1 MNTELLVTT
10 LIVGIGTWLM
20 RYLPT
25 RIDTSAIK
33 PDGPVSRFLDATGP
47 AAIAALCVASF
58 LPMIRAD
65 TEALMLLAAGLAGTF
80 VGFRLR
86 RDISLASVTGAA
98 FYGLAFWLLH

>member
-1 MNTELLVTT
+1 MNIDLLVTA

-20 RYLPT
+20 RFLPT

-58 LPMIRAD
+58 LPMIEADARAL
-65 TEALMLLAAGLAGTF
+65 AMLAAGLAGT
-80 VGFRLR
+80 VLGFRLR
-86 RDISLASVTGAA
+86 HDISFATICGAA
-98 FYGLAFWLLH
+98 SYGLAFWLL